1 MNDNPKPRVLLLDIE
16 TKPAIAYTFGI
27 RDQHITHK
35 QLVPDQFG
43 GIICVG
49 LQWLGEKRVTVFSDW
64 KHGHREMLEAV
75 HAEMSVADALM
86 GFNHVSFDL
95 PRLQGEFL
103 MAGMEPPPPPTNID
117 LYRTTK
123 KMGFIS
129 NKLDFVAPLLG
140 VGGKVKHEG
149 LDMWIAV
156 MNGCPKAQAKMSRY
170 CAQDVRLLGD
180 LYYRIRPYI
189 SNHPHLAETKRDY
202 CGACGSSRLQSRGV
216 HRTKAAVTQRHQCQ
230 ACGSWSL
237 GRREKVA

>member
-1 MNDNPKPRVLLLDIE
+1 MPNALPRILLLDIE
-16 TKPAIAYTFGI
+16 TKPAVAYTFNI
-27 RDQHITHK
+27 RDTHITHK

-49 LQWLGEKRVTVFSDW
+49 VQWLGEKRVKVYSDW
-64 KHGHREMLEAV
+64 EHGHVEMLRAV
-75 HAEMSVADALM
+75 HAMMSEADAIM

-117 LYRTTK
+117 LYKTTR

-149 LDMWIAV
+149 LEMWIAV

-180 LYYRIRPYI
+180 LYKRVRAYI
-189 SNHPHLAETKRDY
+189 VTHPFLHEPKRGQ
-202 CGACGSSRLQSRGV
+202 CGTCGSTRLEARGF
-216 HRTKAAVTQRHQCQ
+216 HTTKASERQRYKCQ
-230 ACGSWSL
+230 GCKSWQL
-237 GRREKVA
+237 GPIRRVA

>member
-1 MNDNPKPRVLLLDIE
+1 MPNGRPRILLLDIE
-16 TKPAIAYTFGI
+16 TKPALAYTFNI
-27 RDQHITHK
+27 RDTHITHK

-49 LQWLGEKRVTVFSDW
+49 VQWLGEKRVRVFSDW
-64 KHGHREMLEAV
+64 EHGHREMLEAV
-75 HAEMSVADALM
+75 HAMLSEADAVM
-86 GFNHVSFDL
+86 GFNHVSFDM

-103 MAGMEPPPPPTNID
+103 MAGMLPPPPPTNID

-149 LDMWIAV
+149 LEMWIAV
-156 MNGCPKAQAKMSRY
+156 MNGCPKAQAKMSKY

-180 LYYRIRPYI
+180 LYHRIRPYI
-189 SNHPHLAETKRDY
+189 ATHPFLHEPKRDL
-202 CGACGSSRLQSRGV
+202 CGTCGSHRLQARGFAK
-216 HRTKAAVTQRHQCQ
+216 TKASIRQRYACQ
-230 ACGSWSL
+230 ACGSWQL
-237 GRREKVA
+237 GRVERAA

>member
-1 MNDNPKPRVLLLDIE
+1 MLDIE

-35 QLVPDQFG
+35 QLVPNQFG

-49 LQWLGEKRVTVFSDW
+49 VQWLGQKKVTVYSDW
-64 KHGHREMLEAV
+64 DHGHEEMLRQV
-75 HAEMSVADALM
+75 HDMMSEADAIM
-86 GFNHVSFDL
+86 GFNHVAFDL

-103 MAGMEPPPPPTNID
+103 MAGMNPPPPPTNID
-117 LYRTTK
+117 LYKTTK

-149 LDMWIAV
+149 LEMWIAV
-156 MNGCPKAQAKMSRY
+156 MNGCPKAQAKMSKY

-180 LYYRIRPYI
+180 LYQRIKPYI
-189 SNHPHLAETKRDY
+189 ANHPYLAEPGRDL
-202 CGACGSSRLQSRGV
+202 CGSCGSHRLQARGFAV
-216 HRTKAAVTQRHQCQ
+216 SKASKRQRYACQ
-230 ACGSWSL
+230 ACGSWQL
-237 GRREKVA
+237 GPVRRIAA

>member
-1 MNDNPKPRVLLLDIE
+1 MPSSAPRILLVDIE

-43 GIICVG
+43 GIICIGV
-49 LQWLGEKRVTVFSDW
+49 QWLGERKVTVYSDW
-64 KHGHREMLEAV
+64 DHGHRAMLEAV
-75 HAEMSVADALM
+75 HALLSEADAVM
-86 GFNHVSFDL
+86 GFNHVAFDM
-95 PRLQGEFL
+95 PRIQGEFL

-156 MNGCPKAQAKMSRY
+156 MNGCPKAQAKMSKY

-180 LYYRIRPYI
+180 LYARVKPFIH
-189 SNHPHLAETKRDY
+189 NHPFLAAPGRGL
-202 CGACGSSRLQSRGV
+202 CGTCGSHRLEARGFYTSKSSERQRYKCQSCR
-216 HRTKAAVTQRHQCQ
+216 
-230 ACGSWSL
+230 SWQL
-237 GRREKVA
+237 GPVRRVS